1 MRGRVGADGREAR
14 IALWVSGLD
23 GGVREEIEAVI
34 DTGFTGHLCLPPE
47 LADRLRLP
55 MRGSSRYRLADGGV
69 AVLRVRRALVVWHGH
84 PRRIPVVET
93 GGDPLVGMAL
103 LRGSEVRIRVSS
115 GGEVL
120 VEELAG

>member
-1 MRGRVGADGREAR
+1 M
-14 IALWVSGLD
+14 LWVSSFD

-47 LADRLRLP
+47 VADRLRLP

-69 AVLRVRRALVVWHGH
+69 AALRVRRALVVWHGR
-84 PRRIPVVET
+84 PRRVPVVET
-93 GGDPLVGMAL
+93 GGEPLVGMAL
-103 LRGSEVRIRVSS
+103 LRGSELRIRVSG

-120 VEELAG
+120 VEELVG